1 MRRPR
6 RSVPAVLTALVLL
19 AVCAVVTTALA
30 QRLLGERPV
39 LSYDTVAA
47 RVHDT
52 SWNELPVL
60 VGGGAAV
67 LAGCV
72 LLAAAVLRGRPVALA
87 LAAAEGIDAGT
98 PRHGLERSLRAA
110 AEEVDGVAGA
120 RLRQGRRK
128 VRVKV
133 RTNRTN
139 RDGLA
144 DAVRTAVEKRIE
156 RVGLAEVPDVCV
168 RVRGGAR

>member
-1 MRRPR
+1 M
-6 RSVPAVLTALVLL
+6 LTALVLL
-19 AVCAVVTTALA
+19 AACALVTTALV

-39 LSYDTVAA
+39 LSYDAVAA

-67 LAGCV
+67 LAGCT
-72 LLAAAVLRGRPVALA
+72 LLAAALFRGRPAVLA
-87 LAAAEGIDAGT
+87 LTREPAEINAGT

-110 AEEVDGVAGA
+110 AASVDGVAGA
-120 RLRQGRRK
+120 KVRSGRRRI
-128 VRVKV
+128 RVKV

-139 RDGLA
+139 RSGLA
-144 DAVRTAVEKRIE
+144 AAVRATVQERLD
-156 RVGLAEVPDVCV
+156 RVGLAEVPEVRV
-168 RVRGGAR
+168 RVRGGRR